1 MADQANAGA
10 QGAAGGG
17 TSSTSATTQQQG
29 AGSQQQTTQQEAAS
43 TQSGT
48 QQQTTQTQQTIETA
62 KETGAAKA
70 KPGDQAQLDI
80 KLPAGAKPNAKF
92 VETITKA
99 KLSQEQGQA
108 VADYLVESGKAM
120 EAALKT
126 QLQGFEKTLRDDQAF
141 GGTNY
146 DKTVAARDSALKQ
159 FGDDETAKFLE
170 DMGAK
175 QHPGFSKM
183 MAKIRALVGE
193 DSVGEKG
200 SKGGPAGDTREAELK
215 RMFPNSP
222 GMWVQQQ

>member
-1 MADQANAGA
+1 MDPAQPPAPPTPAPPPAAPPGP
-10 QGAAGGG
+10 QGAPPPPAG
-17 TSSTSATTQQQG
+17 TP
-29 AGSQQQTTQQEAAS
+29 SQPPPPAKPNEP
-43 TQSGT
+43 
-48 QQQTTQTQQTIETA
+48 A
-62 KETGAAKA
+62 KEPGAPQGA

-80 KLPAGAKPNAKF
+80 KLPDGAKPNAKF

-126 QLQGFEKTLRDDQAF
+126 QLQGFEKTLRADEAF

-146 DKTVAARDSALKQ
+146 DKTIAARDSALNQ

-193 DSVGEKG
+193 DSIGEKG